1 MLKNNVLI
9 FAENVVLPKGEVREG
24 PFYVVVKS
32 GIITKISKAES
43 TLSTVAQCDRCDA
56 VACHLLAPGFVDI
69 HNHGLGKCRMLGM
82 SVLVLFYNYLMWFVS
97 KLPETFIKVYKR
109 LPQKLVAYIST

>member
-69 HNHGLGKCRMLGM
+69 HNHGLGKCRMLAGM
-82 SVLVLFYNYLMWFVS
+82 SVWVVFYNYLMWFM
-97 KLPETFIKVYKR
+97 PVY
-109 LPQKLVAYIST
+109 LVFLQVAKKICS